1 MIKRLFHRF
10 DTIRKK
16 VFFEYKNK
24 KHFFSRPTAFYY
36 ALCPYLKK
44 HGQARHKAILNYLA
58 KDECDVIEKW
68 RNAVSDSNNVTA
80 ISDDCPIWVMW
91 WQGFNSP
98 PPIVNLCI
106 NSIQRN
112 KGKHSVHLLDN
123 SNYKEYITLPDG
135 LEEKLAK
142 SNKIAHLSDIIRF
155 GLLSRYG
162 GIWLDATIYVSL
174 PISGWNL
181 PIYSIRHNKGN
192 PRYILDGWHW
202 SSFMFA
208 CIPHQILP
216 TFVYEALLDYFSK
229 HDNVIDYFLTDY
241 FIALIYLNNQEV
253 HKEID
258 ALPADNTDTLEL
270 LMNLSRPYDKEWL
283 EQCLTRR
290 RFHKL
295 DWMVNPSG
303 SDTMFAH
310 LK

>member
-1 MIKRLFHRF
+1 MMKRLFHKF
-10 DTIRKK
+10 DTIKKK
-16 VFFEYKNK
+16 VIFEYNNK
-24 KHFFSRPTAFYY
+24 KHFFSHPAAFYY
-36 ALCPYLKK
+36 SLCPYLTKY
-44 HGQARHKAILNYLA
+44 GSARHKAILNYLT
-58 KDECDVIEKW
+58 KDESSVIEKW
-68 RNAVSDSNNVTA
+68 HSVASDSSCAAT

-106 NSIQRN
+106 KSIQRN
-112 KGKHSVHLLDN
+112 KGKHPVHLLDS
-123 SNYKEYITLPDG
+123 SNYKKYITLPNG
-135 LEEKLAK
+135 LEEKLTK
-142 SNKIAHLSDIIRF
+142 SGKVAHLSDIIRF
-155 GLLSRYG
+155 GLLSHYG
-162 GIWLDATIYVSL
+162 GIWLDATIYVSKYI
-174 PISGWNL
+174 PSWNL
-181 PIYSIRHNKGN
+181 PLYSIRHSKGN
-192 PRYILDGWHW
+192 PRYILDGWRW
-202 SSFMFA
+202 SSFMFG

-270 LMNLSRPYDKEWL
+270 LMNLSMPYNKEWL
-283 EQCLTRR
+283 EQCLAKR

-295 DWMVNPSG
+295 DWRVNASG
-303 SDTMFAH
+303 DDTMFAH